1 MIEDLPEIIDEE
13 TEWRP
18 NARQAEF
25 LAVPTSVRHG
35 FYGGAAGGGKS
46 EVILMDPIVKQLH
59 LHPRFHGIVF
69 RRTFRELEESLIP
82 RAKYLYH
89 RFGGVGSD
97 GGKVFTFPS
106 GAVIRMSYLA
116 TDDDAHSHQSAEY
129 NYAAFDEL
137 THFTRYQ
144 YFYVYT
150 RVRSSVTGLPSYMR
164 GASNPGGPGHT
175 WVFKEFVE
183 PCESGHVLLKRTMPN
198 GKVER
203 SIFIP
208 AKLTDNKVL
217 LKNDP
222 SYENNLMMLPEAEKR
237 ALLYGDWH
245 AFSGQVFSEFRAKR
259 IPTEPDNALH
269 VIEPFDIPE
278 WWPKMVIADW
288 GFTAMTWVGFL
299 AISPDDRAICYR
311 EYSCKKKYIAEWGAD
326 IARIAQFDGNL
337 RAFVLD
343 PSGWFN
349 RGEPKQIYQQ
359 INDATGWR
367 FEQADNDRIGGKLLL
382 HEYLRWMPRPVRYIP
397 PEGYNPDTEARIFRT
412 HGEKAA
418 AQYHTSFEPE
428 APEKNLP
435 KLLIFKTCP
444 ELIAAIQACVPKKTN
459 PEDVEEF
466 DGDDPYD
473 GIRYGLKRVARFFFE
488 AKAEHDRRA
497 KLNIILN
504 KYQED
509 GNITDFY
516 RRMEVHDAKLAK
528 KLVPIRRFHPSGEA
542 PRGNGFGAQRLS
554 RLFAARQ
561 RKAALRG

>member
-1 MIEDLPEIIDEE
+1 
-13 TEWRP
+13 
-18 NARQAEF
+18 
-25 LAVPTSVRHG
+25 
-35 FYGGAAGGGKS
+35 
-46 EVILMDPIVKQLH
+46 MDPIVKQLH

-82 RAKYLYH
+82 RAKYLYA

-299 AISPDDRAICYR
+299 AISPDDRAILYR

-326 IARIAQFDGNL
+326 ILESLNSMVTSEPSSLTPLVGLIVGSRSRSISKSMMPPDGDLSRRTMTVLAVSSFSTNISDGCLVLSDTSPQRDTIRIP
-337 RAFVLD
+337 RRES
-343 PSGWFN
+343 SGL
-349 RGEPKQIYQQ
+349 
-359 INDATGWR
+359 TGR
-367 FEQADNDRIGGKLLL
+367 RQPRSIIPPLSLKLL
-382 HEYLRWMPRPVRYIP
+382 R
-397 PEGYNPDTEARIFRT
+397 RI
-412 HGEKAA
+412 
-418 AQYHTSFEPE
+418 S
-428 APEKNLP
+428 
-435 KLLIFKTCP
+435 
-444 ELIAAIQACVPKKTN
+444 
-459 PEDVEEF
+459 
-466 DGDDPYD
+466 
-473 GIRYGLKRVARFFFE
+473 
-488 AKAEHDRRA
+488 
-497 KLNIILN
+497 
-504 KYQED
+504 
-509 GNITDFY
+509 
-516 RRMEVHDAKLAK
+516 
-528 KLVPIRRFHPSGEA
+528 PSSSS
-542 PRGNGFGAQRLS
+542 S
-554 RLFAARQ
+554 RLVQ
-561 RKAALRG
+561 N